1 MKILLSAAVL
11 IGLTAPLA
19 AQDFEVRREL
29 AAGSRFALRNI
40 IGDVRVE
47 ATSGRQVEVTARKTA
62 GRHGDPEDVEIKSV
76 ETDGGLAICVIYPGQ
91 RVRRDDRD
99 DDDDRDDRDNR
110 RSRRRS
116 PSQDDPC
123 QRNNVSWEGGN
134 RNDTS
139 IDFVVRLPAGL
150 HLDIKTVSGDVI
162 GDGIRGEQVD
172 FGTVSGNVSLT
183 DVAATSLDAN
193 SVSGD
198 IDLAR
203 IRSREVSAETVSGD
217 VSFGGTIDGRG
228 RYDFKSLSGDV
239 VLTLADQ
246 PDAKV
251 SAATFSGR
259 LSSDFPVTRDDT
271 RRRRNRFNATWGTGG
286 AELDL
291 ESFSGDIEIRQA
303 K

>member
-1 MKILLSAAVL
+1 MKILITAAVVV
-11 IGLTAPLA
+11 GMAAPLA
-19 AQDFEVRREL
+19 AQDFEFRREL
-29 AAGSRFALRNI
+29 AAGSRFAVRNI

-47 ATSGRQVEVTARKTA
+47 ATSGRQVEVTARKKA
-62 GRHGDPEDVEIKSV
+62 GRHGDPDDVEIRHV

-91 RVRRDDRD
+91 RVRRDRD
-99 DDDDRDDRDNR
+99 DDGDRDDRDNR

-116 PSQDDPC
+116 SSDNDPC
-123 QRNNVSWEGGN
+123 QRNNGSWDSGN

-139 IDFVVRLPAGL
+139 VDFVVRLPAGL
-150 HLDIKTVSGDVI
+150 DLDIKTVSGDVI
-162 GDGIRGEQVD
+162 GDGIRGDQVD

-183 DVAATSLDAN
+183 DFTATSLDAN

-198 IDLAR
+198 VDLAR

-239 VLTLADQ
+239 VLTLAGE

-251 SAATFSGR
+251 SAATFSGH

-271 RRRRNRFNATWGTGG
+271 RRRRNRFNATWGSGG

>member
-1 MKILLSAAVL
+1 MKTLIAAAVVV
-11 IGLTAPLA
+11 GMAAPLA
-19 AQDFEVRREL
+19 AQDFEFRREL

-47 ATSGRQVEVTARKTA
+47 ATSGRQVDVTARKKA
-62 GRHGDPEDVEIKSV
+62 GRHGDPDDVEIRQV

-91 RVRRDDRD
+91 RVRRDRE
-99 DDDDRDDRDNR
+99 DDRDDRDSR

-116 PSQDDPC
+116 PSHDDPC
-123 QRNNVSWEGGN
+123 HRNDGSWDGNN

-150 HLDIKTVSGDVI
+150 DLDIKTVSGDVI
-162 GDGIRGEQVD
+162 GDGIRGDQVD

-183 DVAATSLDAN
+183 DFTAASLDAN

-198 IDLAR
+198 VDLAR
-203 IRSREVSAETVSGD
+203 IQSREVSAETVSGD
-217 VSFGGTIDGRG
+217 VTFGGTIHGQG

-239 VLTLADQ
+239 VLTLAGE

-251 SAATFSGR
+251 SAATFSGH
-259 LSSDFPVTRDDT
+259 LNSDFPVTRDDT
-271 RRRRNRFNATWGTGG
+271 RRRRNRFNATWGSGG
-286 AELDL
+286 AALDL
-291 ESFSGDIEIRQA
+291 ESFSGDIEIRRA